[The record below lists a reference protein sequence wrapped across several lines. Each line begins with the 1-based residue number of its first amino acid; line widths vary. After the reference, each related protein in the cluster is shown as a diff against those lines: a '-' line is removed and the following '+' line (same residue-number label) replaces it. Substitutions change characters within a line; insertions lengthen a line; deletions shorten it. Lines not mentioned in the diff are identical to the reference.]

1 MTSSCRGQ
9 GVKPHRGGQEMG
21 IQATLLVPTYL
32 CEGRGCDRPARVR
45 DTHPSWSRS
54 APRGETSGDPVDGA
68 AFLRVE
74 EEAEIGS
81 TSVQEGL
88 KHWGRSYGGR
98 LPAAIR
104 RSNQRAVLSKWFAIS
119 GSGPP
124 SRSSS
129 TKRSCRDE
137 VRETGADIRL
147 NQSTL
152 NVSCKSKGHSMTLSP
167 DLLIISWPLCAIM
180 FFKWVYAHFT
190 FILWIFTEL
199 KRLKMYF
206 KSL

>member
-9 GVKPHRGGQEMG
+9 GVG
-21 IQATLLVPTYL
+21 IQATLLVPTYP
-32 CEGRGCDRPARVR
+32 CEGRGCGRPARVR

-54 APRGETSGDPVDGA
+54 ALRGETSGDPVDGA
-68 AFLRVE
+68 AFLKVE

-81 TSVQEGL
+81 TSVQAGF
-88 KHWGRSYGGR
+88 KHWWRSYGGR

-104 RSNQRAVLSKWFAIS
+104 RSNQRAVLSKWFAIN

-137 VRETGADIRL
+137 VRETGAGICL
-147 NQSTL
+147 NQSNL
-152 NVSCKSKGHSMTLSP
+152 NVNVSQRVTP
-167 DLLIISWPLCAIM
+167 WPSHL
-180 FFKWVYAHFT
+180 T
-190 FILWIFTEL
+190 F
-199 KRLKMYF
+199 
-206 KSL
+206 S